1 MISNTIYL
9 RKETVEKLIKEFSN
23 LKDSDYEE
31 GLISITEECYSDG
44 TEIIKFNNGYN
55 IIDTFNRR

>member
-1 MISNTIYL
+1 MISNTVYL

-23 LKDSDYEE
+23 LTNSDYEK

-44 TEIIKFNNGYN
+44 TEIIKFRNGYN